1 MRILLT
7 ALLSFTILISFGQSK
22 FAKKSERLYNKGKY
36 EKCIKKTKK
45 YLSKERKSPELQ
57 YYIVLSNLALYQNA
71 EDKKKLS
78 YLRKSI
84 SSWERLVRYNAKQI
98 DYSLLKNN
106 ILESINKEVL
116 SAQLKGS
123 RKGDYYHNK
132 LAEVFFDTTEHYKT
146 LHPKLFIVEQ
156 KRVETKA
163 LSNYKSFKNLSETR
177 IKILQAAEGVIGVR
191 YKYAGVDS
199 TGFDCS
205 GFTQYVYKSAG
216 IEIPHNADKQSKI
229 GDTIDISQAQPGDL
243 VFFGSGTRAVHAG
256 LIYSNNNGEIELVH
270 CASRGVTHDS
280 SDDEN
285 TKYWLKQVLR
295 VQKMIPLDNEDR

>member
-1 MRILLT
+1 MKLILAT
-7 ALLSFTILISFGQSK
+7 LLSFSILMSFGQSK
-22 FAKKSERLYNKGKY
+22 FAKKSERLYEKGKY

-45 YLSKERKSPELQ
+45 YLTKERRSAELQ
-57 YYIVLSNLALYQNA
+57 YYIVQSHLALYQEA
-71 EDKKKLS
+71 EDKRKLS
-78 YLRKSI
+78 HLRKTI
-84 SSWERLVRYNAKQI
+84 SAWERLEKYNTEQI
-98 DYSLLKNN
+98 DYSLLKNS
-106 ILESINKEVL
+106 IQEIINKEVL
-116 SAQLKGS
+116 SARLNGS

-132 LAEVFFDTTEHYKT
+132 LAEVFLDTTDHYKT

-156 KRVETKA
+156 QVINDVE
-163 LSNYKSFKNLSETR
+163 LSDYRSFENLSETR
-177 IKILQAAEGVIGVR
+177 IKILQAAEAVVGVR

-216 IEIPHNADKQSKI
+216 IEIPHNANKQSQI

-243 VFFGSGTRAVHAG
+243 IFFGSGTRAVHAG
-256 LIYSNNNGEIELVH
+256 LIYSNNNGDIELVH

-295 VQKMIPLDNEDR
+295 VQRMIPNHEE

>member
-1 MRILLT
+1 MKLLLT
-7 ALLSFTILISFGQSK
+7 TLLLFSILMSFGQSK
-22 FAKKSERLYNKGKY
+22 LAKKAERLFEKGKY

-57 YYIVLSNLALYQNA
+57 YYIVQSNLALYR
-71 EDKKKLS
+71 EGDERKKLS
-78 YLRKSI
+78 FLRKTI
-84 SSWERLVRYNAKQI
+84 TSWERLIRYNTNQI

-106 ILESINKEVL
+106 IQECINQEIL
-116 SAQLKGS
+116 STKLKGS

-132 LAEVFFDTTEHYKT
+132 LAEIFFDTTDHYKT
-146 LHPKLFIVEQ
+146 LHPKWFIIEQ
-156 KRVETKA
+156 KVLKNEAISDYR
-163 LSNYKSFKNLSETR
+163 SFENLSKTR
-177 IKILQAAEGVIGVR
+177 IKILKAAERVLGVR
-191 YKYAGVDS
+191 YKYAGIDS

-205 GFTQYVYKSAG
+205 GFTQYVYRSAG
-216 IEIPHNADKQSKI
+216 IEIPHNANMQSKI
-229 GDTIDISQAQPGDL
+229 GDTIDISKAQPGDL

-285 TKYWLKQVLR
+285 TKYWLKRVLC
-295 VQKMIPLDNEDR
+295 VQQMIPDYEE